1 MTATA
6 LFGATDA
13 HRSVFA
19 GVDVCREAAL
29 ALPGGVRPPMF
40 DDDFWDFTEV
50 VGLPNQLAKV
60 NRRFNFTPIINVDW
74 RLVAKEQI
82 MAMLAPRHGAVAPL
96 PRPYRTPLHLATA
109 FGRLAELTRF
119 LNWLTG
125 QGLASLADI
134 DGQRCE
140 AYLAHRRYVRDENDV
155 VVGELSPATR
165 RAAAQTIVDLV
176 NHRELFTLD
185 RVSAHLRPWGGAAPS
200 AVAEMPCGTGQNKTA
215 PVHDSVLQPMLAA
228 AGYLVS
234 VLGPHAI
241 ELSAQVRDADQR
253 WSVRSGEHVAISRLP
268 TNEIARLLADYE
280 RRGEP
285 LPLLPEH
292 NVAKRLAAGWSPQDP
307 LTSIALGLLAR
318 QAGFTQFLRGW
329 IPHLREQIEA
339 TLRVVGAQKPFGRD
353 AQSIDSADAKTTIA
367 WTLPL
372 DRMQAVA
379 LVGIVRTAA
388 IITVAAV
395 SGMRSSELME
405 LQIGCCRP
413 PEQFAPR
420 AGALPAGQQS
430 RQGTAAG
437 RARRRMGRH
446 RTGLPG
452 RRTPRAP
459 PRQRPTR
466 AAPAWPV
473 RVRRPLQVVPQLGER
488 PSRATSRT
496 RPAPRGQDHA
506 ADAAQDAGDRT
517 RLPPGWDP
525 RRQDP
530 PQACRRG
537 HHRGLRLPPRRSPS
551 RAARRG
557 QQARE

>member
-6 LFGATDA
+6 VFGATDA

-82 MAMLAPRHGAVAPL
+82 VAMLAPRHGAVAPL
-96 PRPYRTPLHLATA
+96 PRAYRTPLHLATA

-215 PVHDSVLQPMLAA
+215 PV
-228 AGYLVS
+228 
-234 VLGPHAI
+234 
-241 ELSAQVRDADQR
+241 
-253 WSVRSGEHVAISRLP
+253 
-268 TNEIARLLADYE
+268 N
-280 RRGEP
+280 
-285 LPLLPEH
+285 
-292 NVAKRLAAGWSPQDP
+292 
-307 LTSIALGLLAR
+307 
-318 QAGFTQFLRGW
+318 
-329 IPHLREQIEA
+329 
-339 TLRVVGAQKPFGRD
+339 
-353 AQSIDSADAKTTIA
+353 
-367 WTLPL
+367 
-372 DRMQAVA
+372 
-379 LVGIVRTAA
+379 
-388 IITVAAV
+388 
-395 SGMRSSELME
+395 
-405 LQIGCCRP
+405 
-413 PEQFAPR
+413 
-420 AGALPAGQQS
+420 
-430 RQGTAAG
+430 
-437 RARRRMGRH
+437 
-446 RTGLPG
+446 
-452 RRTPRAP
+452 
-459 PRQRPTR
+459 
-466 AAPAWPV
+466 
-473 RVRRPLQVVPQLGER
+473 
-488 PSRATSRT
+488 
-496 RPAPRGQDHA
+496 
-506 ADAAQDAGDRT
+506 DRT
-517 RLPPGWDP
+517 RL
-525 RRQDP
+525 RRSMTVFCSRCWP
-530 PQACRRG
+530 PQAT
-537 HHRGLRLPPRRSPS
+537 L
-551 RAARRG
+551 
-557 QQARE
+557 